1 MDPQSQQ
8 SLARLVRDERTAALG
23 TLFHGAPLVSMVLF
37 SATEDLSAIDIHVS
51 RLAQHTQGL
60 LESSRV
66 GIMIAEPDRASRNPQ
81 TLARLSMQGEAQ
93 PIPASDPEYDSAR
106 SMYLGKF
113 PTAALNF
120 QLGDFLLVRIRPH
133 SARLVTGFGRIF
145 DLSAADL
152 RKALT
157 V

>member
-1 MDPQSQQ
+1 MDPQSRQ
-8 SLARLVRDERTAALG
+8 SLTQLVREQRTASLG

-37 SATEDLSAIDIHVS
+37 SAAEDLSAIDIHVS

-60 LESSRV
+60 LESPRV
-66 GIMIAEPDRASRNPQ
+66 GVMIAEPDRDSRNPQ
-81 TLARLSMQGEAQ
+81 TLARLSIQGEAH
-93 PIPASDPEYDSAR
+93 PIPTSDPEYDEAR
-106 SMYLGKF
+106 SLYLSKF

-145 DLSAADL
+145 DLKPYDL
-152 RKALT
+152 EKALGE
-157 V
+157 